1 MGLVDAFEK
10 ERSLVLSIPPGSRT
24 LREVGQQMHNERQ
37 EQKEKRKKK
46 EKKEKKQKFANA
58 DATFFDQ
65 VSSSTKETTQNHAQE
80 E

>member
-46 EKKEKKQKFANA
+46 EKKQKFANA